1 MLSPLPHPPALRS
14 WFPLRHAHAAFL
26 AAAMAALTPTVSAA
40 VEPAYIV
47 FGLGAYDFGN
57 RDNRENKAVEFRLE
71 YRPAISWWIVQPF
84 VGAQA
89 TSDGAVYGF
98 GGILAN
104 VNLGSRVVLTPSF
117 AAGYYSQGSGK
128 KLGNGVEFRSQIE
141 LAYKFENASK
151 IGVTYGHISD
161 AGINDVGGGVETL
174 ALIYAFPL

>member
-1 MLSPLPHPPALRS
+1 M
-14 WFPLRHAHAAFL
+14 
-26 AAAMAALTPTVSAA
+26 AAALAHTPTQAA
-40 VEPAYIV
+40 EPGYIV
-47 FGLGAYDFGN
+47 FGVGAYDFGN

-98 GGILAN
+98 GGVLAN
-104 VNLGSRVVLTPSF
+104 VTLAERIVLTPSF
-117 AAGYYSQGSGK
+117 AAGYYRQGSGK
-128 KLGNGVEFRSQIE
+128 KLGNGIEFRSQIE
-141 LAYKFENASK
+141 LAYKFENQSK